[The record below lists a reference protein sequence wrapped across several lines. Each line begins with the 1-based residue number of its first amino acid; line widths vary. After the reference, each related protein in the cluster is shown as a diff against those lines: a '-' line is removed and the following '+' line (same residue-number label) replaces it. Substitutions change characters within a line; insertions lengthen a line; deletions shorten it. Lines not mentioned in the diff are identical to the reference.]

1 MQIDATGKSRQLT
14 GDNNAQDFCEII
26 ARIKGVR
33 RPYVSCGSGAFAP
46 ASMSALRATIALA
59 FALLALVVRAADTT
73 PPGVLVVHSNQRPTP
88 AAIVI
93 EDTLRK
99 VIPEGFQA
107 PVEIYSEYLDIE
119 WASATADYRAEET
132 RFLGHKYKGRNIRA
146 IVSSAPDALQF
157 ATEFRDLMLPGVP
170 VVHVAMPR
178 DLMERIGSRSDVVG
192 KTIDLDPA
200 PTMQLA
206 LRMHPDAKR
215 LVIVVGAAERDRIW
229 ESRIR
234 NAVGKLGEGLEVDY
248 LSGLSTAELIQR
260 LGVLPRGT
268 VVFTPGYFSDGTG
281 KVTVPRQAVERIA
294 QASAAPVYGALDTFV
309 GTGIVGGY
317 VTPYE
322 EQAREA
328 GAIVVRLLKGTP
340 PSEIAPASVAQLPM
354 FDWRQLRRW
363 NISESQL
370 PADAIVRFREPT
382 AWDKYRVQISIAAAV
397 LLFQAALIIALLFE
411 RRSRRQTAAAL
422 DESQQQ
428 MNLAV
433 GAARLSPWIWDT
445 TMRNKMLTPT
455 RWKKR
460 PDISQ
465 EQPLPFEDVIASVH
479 PADRESLRRAAWRA
493 QRTGEE
499 LDVEYRV
506 VEPDGGVR
514 WISARGRAEGGQSMR
529 LLGVA
534 LDITERKA
542 ADLRAAYDR
551 NALRHMSR
559 VSTVGQLSAAIA
571 HQLNQPL
578 AAILGNAEAAQKM
591 LGREN
596 LDLTELREICK
607 DIISEDHRASDVI
620 RRLSELYKRGD
631 MKMEPIDL
639 NELVRGTLDLLH
651 TELVVRHVTPVTD
664 FVPTLPKIEGGHVQ
678 LQQVVLNLVL
688 NAADAMSNVKPEQ
701 RRLTVRT
708 DMNGVDVRLYVIDNG
723 SGIAPGHLNAVF
735 DPFWSTKDGGMGMGL
750 AICKSIVASHRGTIT
765 AANNA
770 GGGATLCVSLPTSRY
785 A

>member
-1 MQIDATGKSRQLT
+1 MTA
-14 GDNNAQDFCEII
+14 
-26 ARIKGVR
+26 
-33 RPYVSCGSGAFAP
+33 
-46 ASMSALRATIALA
+46 
-59 FALLALVVRAADTT
+59 VRAAIALWITLLT
-73 PPGVLVVHSNQRPTP
+73 LVARAAETAPPGVLILHSNQRPTP
-88 AAIVI
+88 AQVVI
-93 EDTLRK
+93 EDTLRT
-99 VIPEGFQA
+99 VVPAGFKR
-107 PVEIYSEYLDIE
+107 PVQLFSEYLDDE
-119 WASATADYRAEET
+119 WASLQTYSAAEAE
-132 RFLGHKYKGRNIRA
+132 FLRDKYGQRNIRI
-146 IVSSAPDALQF
+146 IVADALPALQF
-157 ATEFRDLMLPGVP
+157 ATKFRDSMFAGVP
-170 VVHVAMPR
+170 IIVIAVAR
-178 DLMERIGSRSDVVG
+178 DRVDRASLPSYVVG
-192 KTIDLDPA
+192 NFEDNDPT
-200 PTMQLA
+200 PTLQLA
-206 LRMHPDAKR
+206 KHLHPATTR
-215 LVIVVGAAERDRIW
+215 LLIISGADERDRLW
-229 ESRIR
+229 EKRAR
-234 NAVGKLGEGLEVDY
+234 AAVDRLEGAFEIEY
-248 LSGLSTAELIQR
+248 LSGLPSAE
-260 LGVLPRGT
+260 VLRRVKEQAQGT
-268 VVFTPGYFSDGTG
+268 VVFTPGYFRDGAGQVST
-281 KVTVPRQAVERIA
+281 PRQSVERIA
-294 QASAAPVYGALDTFV
+294 EASPVPVYGAFDTLL
-309 GTGIVGGY
+309 GSGIVGGY
-317 VTPYE
+317 MTRYE
-322 EQAREA
+322 DQAREA
-328 GAIVVRLLKGTP
+328 GAIAVRLLNG
-340 PSEIAPASVAQLPM
+340 IAPTEIVTSSVVRVPM
-354 FDWRQLRRW
+354 VDWRQLRRW
-363 NISESQL
+363 NISDNLL
-370 PADAIVRFREPT
+370 PSDTIVRFREPT

-397 LLFQAALIIALLFE
+397 LLVQAALIIALLVE

-445 TMRNKMLTPT
+445 TMRNKILTPT

-708 DMNGVDVRLYVIDNG
+708 DMNSVDVRLYVIDNG
-723 SGIAPGHLNAVF
+723 SGIAPEHLKTVF